1 LLTAAAERLPADRI
15 YLKATSQ
22 APGIEGQS
30 EAAIHGVVLQEE
42 AGLLTI
48 RVEGG
53 PMVLT
58 RDRIERIE
66 ADGLTEAQVAKSE
79 TAAREALS
87 VADQRRQERLASWA
101 EASAR
106 RSQESEPEPQAI
118 EVVVDFQGLL
128 PAQVFRFYEPI
139 IGRIDLN
146 GLGQAIEDYLRA
158 ELRRLWNQ
166 GR

>member
-1 LLTAAAERLPADRI
+1 
-15 YLKATSQ
+15 
-22 APGIEGQS
+22 
-30 EAAIHGVVLQEE
+30 
-42 AGLLTI
+42 
-48 RVEGG
+48 
-53 PMVLT
+53 MVLT

-158 ELRRLWNQ
+158 ELRRLRNQ